1 MAYRLT
7 RNLDNLAAGTIAP
20 DDWLAL
26 QDERGNLPD
35 LISNGLLVEVESEG
49 KRAVN
54 EPPAPTLENMSYKEL
69 QRLAKSKGIAANQS
83 RDVLLDVL
91 LDALG

>member
-1 MAYRLT
+1 MSYRLT

-35 LISNGLLVEVESEG
+35 LIRDGLLVEVASEG
-49 KRAVN
+49 KRAAN
-54 EPPAPTLENMSYKEL
+54 ESPAPTLENMSYREL
-69 QRLAKSKGIAANQS
+69 QRLAKDKSIAANQS
-83 RDVLLDVL
+83 RDALLDE
-91 LDALG
+91 LG